1 MIELG
6 KNSVDCI
13 RVEDIDTM
21 EYHSIPE
28 NEEWR
33 VNLVKEMIEVK
44 ENEYEVPGFTNEELE
59 EIIDFVCTS

>member
-6 KNSVDCI
+6 KNSVDNI

-21 EYHSIPE
+21 EYHTIPE

-33 VNLVKEMIEVK
+33 VSLVKEIIEVK

-59 EIIDFVCTS
+59 EIINFVCTS